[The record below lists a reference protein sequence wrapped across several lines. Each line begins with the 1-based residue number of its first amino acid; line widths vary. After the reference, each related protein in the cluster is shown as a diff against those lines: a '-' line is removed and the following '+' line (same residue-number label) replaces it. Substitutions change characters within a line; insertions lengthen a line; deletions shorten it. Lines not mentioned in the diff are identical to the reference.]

1 MIALIS
7 MAIEQFEIAQ
17 SSCVACWL
25 SHFSNPELLLLL
37 LLLIVI
43 HHLKILITDDQIFI
57 EAVSAIARAFFIA
70 LVGPYSI
77 VLRALV
83 RSVACLGRVHA

>member
-25 SHFSNPELLLLL
+25 SHFSNPELL

>member
-25 SHFSNPELLLLL
+25 SHFSNPELLL

>member
-25 SHFSNPELLLLL
+25 SHFSNPELLL

-77 VLRALV
+77 VLWALV

>member
-1 MIALIS
+1 

-25 SHFSNPELLLLL
+25 SHFSNPELLL